1 MIKIVFIISIFF
13 FILFPNSS
21 NAKIEIK
28 YKIGNEV
35 ITNIDIENESKYLI
49 FLRSNLKNLPDNEL
63 KKISENSLIREIIKK
78 KEINKIYKNINKDVV
93 KKKVNEKLIRFTKV
107 SNEEELRNLLKK
119 NNINYDII
127 FEKTKYEQLWNDLI
141 IRKYDALV
149 KIDRKK
155 LKKDL
160 AIKISNNQKYE
171 YDLSE
176 ILFDINENES
186 LETKYEIIRKFIKNN
201 NFKSAASKYSIANSS
216 IRGGEVGWVK
226 ETLLSK
232 ELINFLKKMDIGEIT
247 KPLKYPNGYL
257 LLKINNKKKMKE
269 VINIDKELDEL
280 YSYERNK
287 QLNQFSILYFKK
299 LKQNTTINEK

>member
-1 MIKIVFIISIFF
+1 M
-13 FILFPNSS
+13 
-21 NAKIEIK
+21 
-28 YKIGNEV
+28 
-35 ITNIDIENESKYLI
+35 
-49 FLRSNLKNLPDNEL
+49 
-63 KKISENSLIREIIKK
+63 KKR
-78 KEINKIYKNINKDVV
+78 
-93 KKKVNEKLIRFTKV
+93 VNEKLIRFTKV

-141 IRKYDALV
+141 IRKYDSLV
-149 KIDRKK
+149 KIDRDK
-155 LKKDL
+155 LKQDL
-160 AIKISNNQKYE
+160 AVKISNNQKYE

-232 ELINFLKKMDIGEIT
+232 ELINFLKKLDIGEIT

-287 QLNQFSILYFKK
+287 QLNQFSLLYFKK

>member
-1 MIKIVFIISIFF
+1 M
-13 FILFPNSS
+13 
-21 NAKIEIK
+21 
-28 YKIGNEV
+28 
-35 ITNIDIENESKYLI
+35 
-49 FLRSNLKNLPDNEL
+49 
-63 KKISENSLIREIIKK
+63 
-78 KEINKIYKNINKDVV
+78 
-93 KKKVNEKLIRFTKV
+93 
-107 SNEEELRNLLKK
+107 
-119 NNINYDII
+119 
-127 FEKTKYEQLWNDLI
+127 
-141 IRKYDALV
+141 
-149 KIDRKK
+149 KIDRDK
-155 LKKDL
+155 LKQDL

-232 ELINFLKKMDIGEIT
+232 ELINFLKKMNIGEIT

-280 YSYERNK
+280 YNYERNK
-287 QLNQFSILYFKK
+287 QLNQFSLLYFKK
-299 LKQNTTINEK
+299 LKQNTIINEK

>member
-1 MIKIVFIISIFF
+1 MIKMIFIINIFF
-13 FILFPNSS
+13 FILFSNSS
-21 NAKIEIK
+21 IAKIEIK

-93 KKKVNEKLIRFTKV
+93 KKRVNEKLIRFTKV

-119 NNINYDII
+119 NNIDYNII

-149 KIDRKK
+149 KIDRKE

-171 YDLSE
+171 YNLSE
-176 ILFDINENES
+176 ILFDINDSES

-216 IRGGEVGWVK
+216 IRGGEVGWIK

-232 ELINFLKKMDIGEIT
+232 ELINFLKNEYRRYYRTT
-247 KPLKYPNGYL
+247 K
-257 LLKINNKKKMKE
+257 I
-269 VINIDKELDEL
+269 
-280 YSYERNK
+280 S
-287 QLNQFSILYFKK
+287 
-299 LKQNTTINEK
+299 